1 MAEMRFKTEI
11 NSPIARVFELIADL
25 KSYPRWL
32 APSQTYSEVT
42 QATEEPTRLGTTYT
56 DTGSAAKMTGEV
68 TEFEPPR
75 LITFLQTTQS
85 KFAGL
90 KGSITIQI
98 RYTLE
103 EIGNQTGVTRAVNVT
118 PEGVFR
124 LLTPVLLNVVRK
136 ESNRILRVMKSHLE
150 D

>member
-11 NSPIARVFELIADL
+11 NSPIVRVFELIADL
-25 KSYPRWL
+25 SNYPRWL

-42 QATEEPTRLGTTYT
+42 QSTAEPTRLGTTYT
-56 DTGSAAKMTGEV
+56 DIGRSAKMSGEV

-90 KGSITIQI
+90 KGSITIRI

-103 EIGNQTGVTRAVNVT
+103 EIGNQTGVTRTVSVT
-118 PEGVFR
+118 PQGVFR
-124 LLTPVLLNVVRK
+124 LLTPVLLNVVRQ
-136 ESNRILRVMKSHLE
+136 ESQRILRVMKSHLE
-150 D
+150 G